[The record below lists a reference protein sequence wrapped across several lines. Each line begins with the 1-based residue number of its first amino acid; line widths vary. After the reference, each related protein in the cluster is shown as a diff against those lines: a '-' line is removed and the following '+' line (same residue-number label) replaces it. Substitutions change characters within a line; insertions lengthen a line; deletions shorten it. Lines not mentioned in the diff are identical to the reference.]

1 LCLVDANCRYESA
14 LRVPVCAFVAVAVAS
29 ASLIAQPPRS
39 DSAVRF
45 DVASVKPSAGSTR
58 YGISRPTNGIVRTRA
73 AELRRLI
80 AYAYGIDP
88 ASHEPQPEG
97 GPDWID
103 KDLFE
108 IEARDPVD
116 MSFAEGRRMMQTLL
130 RERFNLTVHMA
141 KRDVPVY
148 ALVIARTDRQP
159 GSGLVRSTIDCS
171 RFSDILART
180 GRLDAAREVSADCEI
195 RSGGGIGGGRL
206 QMRGRGTIREFIPV
220 IARSPDVDRP
230 VIDGTGLTGTYE
242 VDFVWAPARSGPG
255 GAAAAEV
262 VSIFSALQEQLGLK
276 LQPRRQ
282 RKEVVMIDSVSPL
295 IPN

>member
-80 AYAYGIDP
+80 AYAYGTDP

-97 GPDWID
+97 GPHWID

-108 IEARDPVD
+108 IEARGPVD
-116 MSFAEGRRMMQTLL
+116 MSFADGRRMMQT
-130 RERFNLTVHMA
+130 
-141 KRDVPVY
+141 
-148 ALVIARTDRQP
+148 
-159 GSGLVRSTIDCS
+159 
-171 RFSDILART
+171 
-180 GRLDAAREVSADCEI
+180 
-195 RSGGGIGGGRL
+195 
-206 QMRGRGTIREFIPV
+206 
-220 IARSPDVDRP
+220 P

-262 VSIFSALQEQLGLK
+262 VSIFSALPEQLGLK